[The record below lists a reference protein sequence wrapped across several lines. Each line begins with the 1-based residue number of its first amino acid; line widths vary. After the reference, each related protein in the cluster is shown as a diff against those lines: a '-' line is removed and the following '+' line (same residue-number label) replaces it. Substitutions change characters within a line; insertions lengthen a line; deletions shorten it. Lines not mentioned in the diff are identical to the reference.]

1 MLFGALFLVSGD
13 FTVFGNFS
21 KPGKSTAWL
30 HLLSSWVRTARIAQE
45 RKNGRKRDWA
55 GVSAQ
60 AEGPYSAG
68 LRRCFKETL
77 VLWEAQG
84 FDTWPYPGLSAAASF
99 P

>member
-1 MLFGALFLVSGD
+1 M
-13 FTVFGNFS
+13 
-21 KPGKSTAWL
+21 
-30 HLLSSWVRTARIAQE
+30 
-45 RKNGRKRDWA
+45 
-55 GVSAQ
+55 SAQ